1 MIKEFRDFIMRGN
14 IIDLAVGFIL
24 GTAFAVVVTAFTNGI
39 LMALIAGIFG
49 KPNFDDIVWHIGDA
63 NILIGTFITA
73 VVNFLIIAAALFLI
87 LKAVATATR
96 SRKEAAEDTPAPS
109 DETVLLTEIRDLL
122 SGAAGRQ

>member
-49 KPNFDDIVWHIGDA
+49 KPNFNDIVWHVGDGV
-63 NILIGTFITA
+63 IQIGTFLTA

-87 LKAVATATR
+87 LKAVAAATR
-96 SRKEAAEDTPAPS
+96 SRKDANEDTPAPS
-109 DETVLLTEIRDLL
+109 DEAVLLTEIRDIL
-122 SGAAGRQ
+122 SGARGQ